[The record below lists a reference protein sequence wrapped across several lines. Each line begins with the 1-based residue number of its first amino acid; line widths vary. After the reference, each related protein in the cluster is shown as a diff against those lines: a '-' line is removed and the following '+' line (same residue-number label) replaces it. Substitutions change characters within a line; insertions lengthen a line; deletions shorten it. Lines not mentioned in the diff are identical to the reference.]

1 MDLLNGS
8 SYGAENDGKVECTRL
23 TPFVVGFVLDSTD
36 ILRGDSRDRSIIL
49 RIPSD
54 QGPFA

>member
-1 MDLLNGS
+1 MDLLNGG

-23 TPFVVGFVLDSTD
+23 TPLVVDFVLDSTD
-36 ILRGDSRDRSIIL
+36 ILRGNSRNRSIIL

-54 QGPFA
+54 QGAFA